1 MFRGSAGIDNN
12 FDLNVYDTVMNI
24 QSRQDWLEE
33 YLQDNVMDT
42 CQIVGTI
49 TPATPFAEAV
59 RKLRTALG
67 LECKWAFSLANVETA
82 VNVLTE
88 HLEE

>member
-49 TPATPFAEAV
+49 TPATPLPRQSV
-59 RKLRTALG
+59 SCVLLWAL
-67 LECKWAFSLANVETA
+67 SANGHSA
-82 VNVLTE
+82 LPM
-88 HLEE
+88 LKRQ